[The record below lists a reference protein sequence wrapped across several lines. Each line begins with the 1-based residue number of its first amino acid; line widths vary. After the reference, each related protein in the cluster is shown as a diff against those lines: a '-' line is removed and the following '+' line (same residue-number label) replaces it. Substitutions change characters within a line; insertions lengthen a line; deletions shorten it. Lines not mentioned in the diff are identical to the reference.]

1 MKGEVHDWTKFM
13 NTNHQLLKISKKAFL
28 NVLYIL
34 LGLIVVAGIITLII
48 PAGNYD
54 RDTSGRIIDGTYHLI
69 SDVNYPIWR
78 WILAPFEIFGSS
90 DAISILMIG
99 LFLLILGGTFTVM
112 DQTGGIRVIIKR
124 LIVTFKDHKYMLLRL
139 VLLMFMIFG
148 AFFGIFEE
156 SVALMPVLILLSLSL
171 GWDTMTGIA
180 MSLLAAGF
188 GFATAITNPFSIG
201 IASDLAQT
209 NILAGALYRILIFVI
224 IYALLQFVVVRHA
237 KKVEKDPQKS
247 PTYEMDL
254 DKVKDFD
261 LDQEMP
267 LENEQKVFK
276 VYVTLFIILFIGIL
290 SVGFLELLFELSIP
304 AIPVMAAIF
313 LIGGILGGYIV
324 SNQWLQ
330 TLKTFWH
337 GMLGVAPAFIL
348 IVLAVSVKHVIVSA
362 QVMDTILFHLAELL
376 KNQGP
381 IAAILMI
388 YLLVLVIQFFIGSAS
403 AKAFLIMPLLIP
415 LVDLLQMTRE
425 IAILAFIFGDGYT
438 NVIFPT
444 NGVLLIG
451 LSIAGVSF
459 TKWFKY
465 TYKLQIATLV
475 LTILFLIIAVWIG
488 Y

>member
-1 MKGEVHDWTKFM
+1 M

-224 IYALLQFVVVRHA
+224 IYALLQFVV
-237 KKVEKDPQKS
+237 
-247 PTYEMDL
+247 
-254 DKVKDFD
+254 
-261 LDQEMP
+261 
-267 LENEQKVFK
+267 
-276 VYVTLFIILFIGIL
+276 
-290 SVGFLELLFELSIP
+290 
-304 AIPVMAAIF
+304 
-313 LIGGILGGYIV
+313 
-324 SNQWLQ
+324 
-330 TLKTFWH
+330 
-337 GMLGVAPAFIL
+337 
-348 IVLAVSVKHVIVSA
+348 
-362 QVMDTILFHLAELL
+362 
-376 KNQGP
+376 
-381 IAAILMI
+381 
-388 YLLVLVIQFFIGSAS
+388 
-403 AKAFLIMPLLIP
+403 
-415 LVDLLQMTRE
+415 
-425 IAILAFIFGDGYT
+425 
-438 NVIFPT
+438 
-444 NGVLLIG
+444 
-451 LSIAGVSF
+451 
-459 TKWFKY
+459 
-465 TYKLQIATLV
+465 
-475 LTILFLIIAVWIG
+475 
-488 Y
+488 